1 MDWKGLTED
10 LLLLEKLKK
19 RFRELGCSR
28 DDALQ
33 LATYLYMSQTPYET
47 VVIRTK
53 IISDNNINR

>member
-19 RFRELGCSR
+19 RFRELGCTR
-28 DDALQ
+28 DEALH
-33 LATYLYMSQTPYET
+33 LAAHLYMNQTPYET

>member
-19 RFRELGCSR
+19 RFRDLGCTHEQS
-28 DDALQ
+28 LQ
-33 LATYLYMSQTPYET
+33 LATYLYMTNQPI
-47 VVIRTK
+47 VIRTK

>member
-19 RFRELGCSR
+19 RFRDLGCTR
-28 DDALQ
+28 EQALQ
-33 LATYLYMSQTPYET
+33 LATYLYMDQSPNEC

>member
-19 RFRELGCSR
+19 RFRDLGCSHEQ
-28 DDALQ
+28 ALQ
-33 LATYLYMSQTPYET
+33 LATHLYMNQNPII
-47 VVIRTK
+47 IRTE

>member
-19 RFRELGCSR
+19 RFRDLGCSHEE
-28 DDALQ
+28 ALQ
-33 LATYLYMSQTPYET
+33 LATHLYMNQNPI
-47 VVIRTK
+47 VIRTK

>member
-19 RFRELGCSR
+19 RFRDLGCTS
-28 DDALQ
+28 DDAFK
-33 LATYLYMSQTPYET
+33 LATHLYMNNQPI
-47 VVIRTK
+47 VIRTK